1 MKEEEITRI
10 EASFLGG
17 TKMERGRHSDFS
29 PDSHLTSL
37 PIFLRYVERYASPWT
52 CSNSPCVASE
62 VRAAIYSA
70 PEVGS

>member
-52 CSNSPCVASE
+52 CSNSLCLE
-62 VRAAIYSA
+62 VKEGEGIYS
-70 PEVGS
+70 S